1 MVDRVQKLHQRW
13 VSLRSLLHSKLVTP
27 LSTLSFPVVEERTVT
42 RQTHTILETRLVDTN
57 THFRALQDAIEW
69 CRSKLVNWQLWPPSL
84 PPLSSYYIFLLIL
97 FILHF
102 FIRPFFRTKYIPT
115 IFSRPYHC
123 TYWLGRSFICL
134 RHASRICKRNS
145 WVESGTLLTDT
156 IVKLICWTIKCSSY
170 WFVST
175 DTGCLTSEVHREAC
189 YCRANQNCCL
199 APCTRIQVETAS
211 SKIVAFVTSPLCYQ
225 AVSNG

>member
-69 CRSKLVNWQLWPPSL
+69 CRSKLVSWQQWLPCDPSDFMSRPQL
-84 PPLSSYYIFLLIL
+84 YILYTFVLILYFSSYFVCLTFFYSVL
-97 FILHF
+97 FC
-102 FIRPFFRTKYIPT
+102 TKYIPK

-134 RHASRICKRNS
+134 RHASNICKRNS
-145 WVESGTLLTDT
+145 WVE
-156 IVKLICWTIKCSSY
+156 VHY
-170 WFVST
+170 WHSQ
-175 DTGCLTSEVHREAC
+175 L
-189 YCRANQNCCL
+189 
-199 APCTRIQVETAS
+199 
-211 SKIVAFVTSPLCYQ
+211 
-225 AVSNG
+225 

>member
-69 CRSKLVNWQLWPPSL
+69 CRSKLVSWQQWPPCDPDDFMSRPRL
-84 PPLSSYYIFLLIL
+84 YILTTFVLILYFSSYFVCLTFFHLAL
-97 FILHF
+97 FCT
-102 FIRPFFRTKYIPT
+102 RYIPT

-123 TYWLGRSFICL
+123 RYWLGRWNKAIFSLIHMFAKCL
-134 RHASRICKRNS
+134 KD
-145 WVESGTLLTDT
+145 L
-156 IVKLICWTIKCSSY
+156 
-170 WFVST
+170 
-175 DTGCLTSEVHREAC
+175 
-189 YCRANQNCCL
+189 
-199 APCTRIQVETAS
+199 
-211 SKIVAFVTSPLCYQ
+211 
-225 AVSNG
+225 